1 MNSQTDSVGC
11 VGVDGEQVGN
21 ATDKGVIR
29 RCLLVCVVVV
39 LILTESSIDQ
49 VPLIRGEVL
58 ADGQEVG
65 ACCHVGVFLNY
76 SKSTPW
82 CAAIATSPVPVRKL
96 VSAP

>member
-1 MNSQTDSVGC
+1 MNSQTDSVGR

-39 LILTESSIDQ
+39 LILAQGGVDD
-49 VPLIRGEVL
+49 VPLIRGEEL

-82 CAAIATSPVPVRKL
+82 CAANATNPVPVRKP